1 MDFTRFNATKF
12 ADINLS
18 TATSAV
24 VGDADMNGS
33 ITADDAAAT
42 LQYVLTAT
50 GLSPQGV
57 ANVKAVLP
65 KEDEITSVHAALIL
79 QNALDST
86 FIFHRHNNSL

>member
-1 MDFTRFNATKF
+1 
-12 ADINLS
+12 
-18 TATSAV
+18 
-24 VGDADMNGS
+24 MNGS

-65 KEDEITSVHAALIL
+65 NESEVTSVHAALIFTKCFR
-79 QNALDST
+79 QYIQIAT
-86 FIFHRHNNSL
+86 GIMFIIRTN